1 MKSQELHRF
10 FCIRCG
16 HEGIPLFRKAGHQHQ
31 AMHRKKLYCPYC
43 KLTIN
48 HIECRTEDEVYDFK
62 LAFAAGEYKQEVENE
77 LNEIHVP
84 SGLLE

>member
-1 MKSQELHRF
+1 MRGQELHRF

-16 HEGIPLFRKAGHQHQ
+16 HEGIPLFRKTSHQYQ

-62 LAFAAGEYKQEVENE
+62 LAFAAGEYKP
-77 LNEIHVP
+77 EIGESLEMSKHP
-84 SGLLE
+84 TGLW